1 MLRTC
6 VVFSSTC
13 GFFSGWALE
22 KSGAT
27 NKHKY
32 QHGGINAPTNAKQP
46 AQSNSFIIQQNIL
59 LVVYYK

>member
-1 MLRTC
+1 MWILLGT
-6 VVFSSTC
+6 
-13 GFFSGWALE
+13 GPE

-32 QHGGINAPTNAKQP
+32 QHGGINASTNAKQP

-59 LVVYYK
+59 LVLPPSRIK